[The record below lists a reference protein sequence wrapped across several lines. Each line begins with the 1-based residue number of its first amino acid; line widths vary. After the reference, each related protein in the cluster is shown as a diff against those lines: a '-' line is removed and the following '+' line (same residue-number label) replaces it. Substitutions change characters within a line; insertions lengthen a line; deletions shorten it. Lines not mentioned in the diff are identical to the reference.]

1 MRPARRRFLATL
13 TALGA
18 AAGVCG
24 APLVAGSLP
33 QLLPRAV
40 GRRVVVVGGGWG
52 GLSAARHLRDL
63 APELDVVLLER
74 HATFWSG
81 ALSNK
86 WLANLVD
93 GRYLTHD
100 YGAAAKAYGYTYIRA
115 EVSEID
121 RDRRRVIAAGG
132 TLDYDWLVLAA
143 GIRYDYGAWFGD
155 DRRAAD
161 HSLRN
166 YPCAYGS
173 GEEAAALKRKLG
185 RFAGGDL
192 VMTIPPMPYRC
203 PPAPYERATLIGW
216 LIKSRRIK
224 GKLIVL
230 DPNPISPGFRRAL
243 SERYTDQIAYV
254 GDARVR
260 SIDPFNRR
268 ITTEVDE
275 FRFDDAILMAP
286 QQAGDVVWKAGL
298 IGLDSDGKPTGW
310 ADQDPVHLHARA
322 DERIFLIG
330 DAMGPVSPLFGH
342 YPKSGHMAN
351 RQGRIVAQQI
361 AARAREKE
369 APKLLPES
377 VCYVVTDF
385 DPMETM
391 RIDMRYRVRGDGL
404 IEQTV
409 KQVRDRNP
417 RDEDLQWAKSLF
429 EEFLAFKG

>member
-1 MRPARRRFLATL
+1 M
-13 TALGA
+13 
-18 AAGVCG
+18 
-24 APLVAGSLP
+24 
-33 QLLPRAV
+33 
-40 GRRVVVVGGGWG
+40 
-52 GLSAARHLRDL
+52 
-63 APELDVVLLER
+63 
-74 HATFWSG
+74 
-81 ALSNK
+81 
-86 WLANLVD
+86 
-93 GRYLTHD
+93 
-100 YGAAAKAYGYTYIRA
+100 
-115 EVSEID
+115 
-121 RDRRRVIAAGG
+121 
-132 TLDYDWLVLAA
+132 
-143 GIRYDYGAWFGD
+143 
-155 DRRAAD
+155 
-161 HSLRN
+161 
-166 YPCAYGS
+166 
-173 GEEAAALKRKLG
+173 
-185 RFAGGDL
+185 
-192 VMTIPPMPYRC
+192 
-203 PPAPYERATLIGW
+203 
-216 LIKSRRIK
+216 
-224 GKLIVL
+224 
-230 DPNPISPGFRRAL
+230 
-243 SERYTDQIAYV
+243 
-254 GDARVR
+254 
-260 SIDPFNRR
+260 
-268 ITTEVDE
+268 
-275 FRFDDAILMAP
+275 
-286 QQAGDVVWKAGL
+286 